1 MIYIFSN
8 KNRCKSFFAL
18 ILLLTLF
25 LFFSVYTENFAADNI
40 SYFEISHCNVEL
52 YTRQRD
58 PEIEKKIEKTL
69 NKHEIY
75 WDRMCSYIESESLY
89 QTTYEIE
96 V

>member
-1 MIYIFSN
+1 MCY
-8 KNRCKSFFAL
+8 L
-18 ILLLTLF
+18 DD
-25 LFFSVYTENFAADNI
+25 YTENFAADNI